1 MRNEL
6 KKRRCSE
13 ANFMQVYRL
22 DNIEQV
28 TDSQIKDFIAR
39 MEAAKHDSVIR
50 SRVQM
55 PNYVKESIRSL
66 VKSICDKDVDVS
78 IALHKESKTDQQR
91 KYFWTLVK
99 ELRSVMKNGQ
109 TENDVYLHL
118 LRIYGTSDFISLPSD
133 QVHLAR
139 ACYRIVEVQNKK
151 EFVNKENE
159 CITVCTL
166 RCWKGL
172 SEYDTN
178 EACMLIDGAVEEC
191 KSLGIPTDTPDEIRK
206 MKELWGIEL

>member
-1 MRNEL
+1 MT
-6 KKRRCSE
+6 
-13 ANFMQVYRL
+13 VW
-22 DNIEQV
+22 V
-28 TDSQIKDFIAR
+28 
-39 MEAAKHDSVIR
+39 R
-50 SRVQM
+50 SKVQM
-55 PNYVKESIRSL
+55 PNYVKEGIRSL
-66 VKSICDKDVDVS
+66 IKLICDKDVDVS

-99 ELRSVMKNGQ
+99 ELRSSMKNGQ
-109 TENDVYLHL
+109 TENDVYLQL
-118 LRIYGTSDFISLPSD
+118 LRGYGTSDLISLPSD

-139 ACYRIVEVQNKK
+139 ACYRIVEVQSQE
-151 EFVNKENE
+151 EFVNEENE
-159 CITVCTL
+159 RITVCVL

-191 KSLGIPTDTPDEIRK
+191 KNLGIPTDTPDEIRK

>member
-1 MRNEL
+1 MT
-6 KKRRCSE
+6 
-13 ANFMQVYRL
+13 VW
-22 DNIEQV
+22 V
-28 TDSQIKDFIAR
+28 
-39 MEAAKHDSVIR
+39 R
-50 SRVQM
+50 SKVQM
-55 PNYVKESIRSL
+55 PNYVKEGIRSL
-66 VKSICDKDVDVS
+66 IKLICDKDVDVS

-99 ELRSVMKNGQ
+99 ELRSSMKNGQ
-109 TENDVYLHL
+109 TENDVYLQL
-118 LRIYGTSDFISLPSD
+118 LRGYGTSDLISLPSD

-139 ACYRIVEVQNKK
+139 ACYRIVEVQSQE

-159 CITVCTL
+159 RITVYTL

>member
-1 MRNEL
+1 MT
-6 KKRRCSE
+6 
-13 ANFMQVYRL
+13 VW
-22 DNIEQV
+22 
-28 TDSQIKDFIAR
+28 
-39 MEAAKHDSVIR
+39 IR

-109 TENDVYLHL
+109 TENDVYL
-118 LRIYGTSDFISLPSD
+118 
-133 QVHLAR
+133 HLAR

>member
-1 MRNEL
+1 MT
-6 KKRRCSE
+6 
-13 ANFMQVYRL
+13 VW
-22 DNIEQV
+22 V
-28 TDSQIKDFIAR
+28 
-39 MEAAKHDSVIR
+39 R
-50 SRVQM
+50 SKVQM
-55 PNYVKESIRSL
+55 PNYVKEGIRSL
-66 VKSICDKDVDVS
+66 IKLICDKDVDVS

-99 ELRSVMKNGQ
+99 ELRSSMKNGQ
-109 TENDVYLHL
+109 TENDVYLQL
-118 LRIYGTSDFISLPSD
+118 LRGYGTSDLISLPSD

-139 ACYRIVEVQNKK
+139 ACYRIVEVQSQE

-159 CITVCTL
+159 RITVCTL

-191 KSLGIPTDTPDEIRK
+191 KNLGIPTDTPDEIRK
-206 MKELWGIEL
+206 MKEMWGIEL